1 MDVEINTLVSESLQ
15 GGREQ
20 TLSLRGMTLNMAT
33 KRGLKGCDVNWYLWI
48 AVCVKHVS
56 AFLLQGK

>member
-48 AVCVKHVS
+48 RC
-56 AFLLQGK
+56 LC